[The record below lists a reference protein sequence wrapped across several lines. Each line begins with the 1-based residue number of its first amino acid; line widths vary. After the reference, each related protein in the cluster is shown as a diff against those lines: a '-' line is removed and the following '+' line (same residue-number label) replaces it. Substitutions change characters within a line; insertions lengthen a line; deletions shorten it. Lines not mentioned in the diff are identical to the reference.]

1 MAAPVMEAVE
11 ALESHLHPTPSFA
24 IDDHPY
30 PKGQEE
36 IWRFSPLRA
45 MKALLT
51 DEPSDACLT
60 WAESYPEGVTTRV
73 ISTAEPEAVDLLD
86 VAGTP
91 VLKRIALPVGII
103 FVLLVLRRMF
113 GHKD

>member
-1 MAAPVMEAVE
+1 M
-11 ALESHLHPTPSFA
+11 
-24 IDDHPY
+24 
-30 PKGQEE
+30 
-36 IWRFSPLRA
+36 
-45 MKALLT
+45 
-51 DEPSDACLT
+51 
-60 WAESYPEGVTTRV
+60 